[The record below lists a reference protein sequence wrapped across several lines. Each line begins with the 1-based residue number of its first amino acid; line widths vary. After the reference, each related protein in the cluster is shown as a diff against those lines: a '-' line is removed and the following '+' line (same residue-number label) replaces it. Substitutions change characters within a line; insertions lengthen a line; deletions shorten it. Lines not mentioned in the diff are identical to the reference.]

1 MQELNTTVLDAALSH
16 IKDNANSLE
25 LVKAYDAAD
34 SRATVL
40 TNTVCSIAL
49 VTGDFTLAAHAT
61 TGRKVTLQAK
71 SGTAS
76 ASSSQYESGTAT
88 SGAATTLTDT
98 GASFADRTGKV
109 VKITG
114 GTGSGQV
121 RRIASNTSTVITVD
135 TAWTTNPDATSTYEI
150 LDDLHW
156 VIISG
161 TEVLSVHD
169 EGSNQ
174 VITSGNTVN
183 SPALEVQ
190 LPQPTAV

>member
-1 MQELNTTVLDAALSH
+1 MQEINTAALDAALNY

-25 LVKAYDAAD
+25 LVSAFASGDNRAA
-34 SRATVL
+34 VL
-40 TNTVCSIAL
+40 ANTVCSIAL
-49 VTGDFTLAAHAT
+49 VTGDFTVANNIPD
-61 TGRKVTLQAK
+61 GRKVTLAAK
-71 SGTAS
+71 SGSAS
-76 ASSSQYESGTAT
+76 ANTAQYESGTAT
-88 SGAATTLTDT
+88 AGAANTLTD
-98 GASFADRTGKV
+98 GVAAFPDRSGKV

-121 RRIASNTSTVITVD
+121 RRIQSNTGTVLTV
-135 TAWTTNPDATSTYEI
+135 TENWATNPDATSTYEI

-156 VIISG
+156 VIISAS
-161 TEVLSVHD
+161 EVLSVHD

-183 SPALEVQ
+183 SPALEVR

>member
-1 MQELNTTVLDAALSH
+1 MQELNTSVLDAALNH
-16 IKDNANSLE
+16 IKNNANSLE
-25 LVKAYDAAD
+25 LVKAFSSGD

-40 TNTVCSIAL
+40 GNTVCSIAL
-49 VTGDFTLAAHAT
+49 VTGDFTLANNT
-61 TGRKVTLQAK
+61 PSGRKVTLQAK

-88 SGAATTLTDT
+88 AGAASTLTDS
-98 GASFADRTGKV
+98 GASFPDRSGKV

-121 RRIASNTSTVITVD
+121 RRIQSNTGTVITVD
-135 TAWTTNPDATSTYEI
+135 TAWATQPDATSTYEI

-161 TEVLSVHD
+161 TEVLAVHD
-169 EGSNQ
+169 EGTNQ
-174 VITSGNTVN
+174 VITSGNPVN
-183 SPALEVQ
+183 TPALENR